1 MKLSY
6 LSAIVSSLII
16 ICSCNNANSN
26 GDNNDSSNVTA
37 SGSSNDSGNGSNSA
51 GTADNNAVSKKGLP
65 LSPNQEV
72 PVNNSS
78 ASGTADVSYNKDN
91 KMLTFTINWTGL
103 TDKPTMSHI
112 HGTAPKGAN
121 AGVKYDFSKSL
132 PKTAAGNFSDSVKVD
147 GVAIK
152 EDSLLGGF
160 YYINIHTPKNPAG
173 EIRGQIEF

>member
-1 MKLSY
+1 MKPFLF
-6 LSAIVSSLII
+6 LMITSLTI
-16 ICSCNNANSN
+16 ICSCNNAASDDN
-26 GDNNDSSNVTA
+26 NNDSSNVGNNE
-37 SGSSNDSGNGSNSA
+37 GSNNGSN
-51 GTADNNAVSKKGLP
+51 NNVVSKQGLP
-65 LSPNQEV
+65 LSPKQEV

-91 KMLTFTINWTGL
+91 QMLTYTINWTGL
-103 TDKPTMSHI
+103 TDKPVMSHI

-121 AGVKYDFSKSL
+121 AGVKHDFSGSL
-132 PKTAAGNFSDSVKVD
+132 PKTASGSFSDSVKVD

-160 YYINIHTPKNPAG
+160 YYINIHTPKNPGG